1 MSRPARHA
9 GGFTLLEV
17 MVAMAILAMSL
28 TAAFEVVGGALQNHL
43 RTRELELATMLARA
57 KLVEVE
63 AKFEEDGF
71 RDFDQ
76 SEDGTFEDE
85 GHPEIRWK
93 VATVK
98 PTLELGAEG
107 VVKAFTGAEGG
118 LESLLAQMGGA
129 APASQGSGSSSSGP
143 QAAASPLAAATTA
156 MLQSALPVLGEQIKK
171 GVRQLRL
178 TVSWQDG
185 SREESFTVVTHLVV
199 LTPGAG
205 ATTTPGGL
213 PGGLGGGGGLPPG
226 FPPAV
231 PPFTPPGGGK

>member
-1 MSRPARHA
+1 MTRASRRAR
-9 GGFTLLEV
+9 GFTLLEV

-57 KLVEVE
+57 KLAEVE
-63 AKFEEDGF
+63 AKYEEEGF

-76 SEDGTFEDE
+76 SEEGTFEDE
-85 GHPEIRWK
+85 GHPEIRWTA
-93 VATVK
+93 ATVK

-129 APASQGSGSSSSGP
+129 PTAGQGGASSASGP

-178 TVSWQDG
+178 TIAWQDG
-185 SREESFTVVTHLVV
+185 ARQESFTVVTHLVV
-199 LTPGAG
+199 LTPGNTAATSPTGLPAGLTGG
-205 ATTTPGGL
+205 ATI
-213 PGGLGGGGGLPPG
+213 PG
-226 FPPAV
+226 FPAP
-231 PPFTPPGGGK
+231 TPIITPGGGK